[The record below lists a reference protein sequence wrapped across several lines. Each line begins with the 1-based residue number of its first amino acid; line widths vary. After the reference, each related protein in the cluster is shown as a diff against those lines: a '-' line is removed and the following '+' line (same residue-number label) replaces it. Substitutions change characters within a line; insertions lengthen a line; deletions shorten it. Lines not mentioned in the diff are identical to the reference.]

1 MTSNV
6 GADVIKR
13 GPNLG
18 FAFQRDETVQADAE
32 YKEMH
37 KTLMDQM
44 KRTFRPEFLNRVDK
58 VVVFRQLQKRDIR
71 QIVDII
77 LNEVNHR
84 LVEHEL
90 VLESTDGARDWL
102 GEKGYDAE
110 FGARPLRRLIQTEIE
125 DQLSDLVLAGEFKE
139 GEDIV
144 VDVDE
149 EGKLILRHK
158 ESKDTEGEVEEAVT
172 SV

>member
-1 MTSNV
+1 MLCDLSGRATILFGV
-6 GADVIKR
+6 
-13 GPNLG
+13 LG
-18 FAFQRDETVQADAE
+18 DPAVQEQILFRRRLDAIRR
-32 YKEMH
+32 
-37 KTLMDQM
+37 QGQ
-44 KRTFRPEFLNRVDK
+44 RVDK

-90 VLESTDGARDWL
+90 VLEATDGARDWL
-102 GEKGYDAE
+102 GEKGYDAD

-125 DQLSDLVLAGEFKE
+125 DQLSDLVLAGEFKD

-158 ESKDTEGEVEEAVT
+158 ENKDTQDEVEEAVT